1 MGIEIMDGI
10 SMADAVSYEE
20 SRLKASVDTEEPT
33 KELLEWAKENI
44 GEDPDTRELRICE
57 LRDMIFERGE
67 CTPDCTD
74 DDFLLRFLRA
84 RHFIVPKAHRLLVNY
99 YNFKES
105 HPEYFENVDVNRMRQ
120 LAKTLILSVP
130 PYKDQHGR
138 RMMILKIGS
147 WNPEEFTIPELFQ
160 LAIGILEMSVL
171 EPKCQIK
178 GGVFIIDL
186 SELSLNLVWY
196 LTPALAKD
204 LMSVAMTSFP
214 MRLEEVHFVF
224 SSWVFDTAWSIFK
237 PMLPS
242 TVIARI
248 YFHGDDLDSLHNQIE
263 PKYLPKRYGGIH
275 FDYPLDVWF
284 EDVILKDEK
293 ILEAMAQL
301 GYEQLRRLKKYGSSN

>member
-1 MGIEIMDGI
+1 
-10 SMADAVSYEE
+10 MADAVPYEE
-20 SRLKASVDTEEPT
+20 SRLKCSVDTEEPSDD
-33 KELLEWAKENI
+33 LLEWARENI
-44 GEDPDTRELRICE
+44 GEDPDTKELRICE

-67 CTPDCTD
+67 CTPDRTD

-99 YNFKES
+99 CNFKES
-105 HPEYFENVDVNRMRQ
+105 RPEYFENVDVNRMRE

-138 RMMILKIGS
+138 RMMFLRIGS
-147 WNPEEFTIPELFQ
+147 WKSEEFTIPELFQ

-178 GGVFIIDL
+178 GGVFIVDL
-186 SELSLNLVWY
+186 GDISLNLAWY
-196 LTPALAKD
+196 LTPSLAKD
-204 LMSVAMTSFP
+204 LMALAMTSFP
-214 MRLEEVHFVF
+214 MRLEEVHFIF

-237 PMLPS
+237 PLLPD
-242 TVIARI
+242 TVKARI
-248 YFHGDDLDSLHNQIE
+248 YFHGDDLDSLHNQME

-284 EDVILKDEK
+284 EDVLLKDER
-293 ILEAMAQL
+293 ILDVMAKL
-301 GYEQLRRLKKYGSSN
+301 GYEQLRRLKEEISKASD